1 MRGYALCMAE
11 RALPKATVGRL
22 PRYLGY
28 LEGIERDTVSSKQ
41 LALGA
46 ATTDA
51 IVRRDMLEMGIS
63 GTRGVGYDVST
74 LISTFRHELGVE
86 DDRRIVIIGVGHL
99 GTALGNYAGFDASG
113 FHVVGLYDTS
123 PQKIG
128 SEEAGHIIQDLD
140 HLADDL
146 GSNPA
151 DTIAILAV
159 PARSAQSAANAA
171 IAAGVTSLLNFAPGV
186 LEVPEHVTVRHVD
199 LSTELQLLAYFS

>member
-1 MRGYALCMAE
+1 MVKKT
-11 RALPKATVGRL
+11 LPKATVGRL

-28 LEGIERDTVSSKQ
+28 LEGMDRDTVSSKQ

-51 IVRRDMLEMGIS
+51 IVRRDMLEIGIS
-63 GTRGVGYDVST
+63 GTRGVGYDVPT
-74 LISTFRHELGVE
+74 LIATFREELGVE
-86 DDRRIVIIGVGHL
+86 RDRRIVIVGVGHL

-128 SEEAGHIIQDLD
+128 SEEAGHVIQDLD
-140 HLADDL
+140 HLADDI
-146 GSNPA
+146 GPDA
-151 DTIAILAV
+151 TDTIALLAV
-159 PARSAQSAANAA
+159 PARAAQSAANAVLE
-171 IAAGVTSLLNFAPGV
+171 AGITSILNFAPGV
-186 LEVPEHVTVRHVD
+186 LELPDGVTVRHVD